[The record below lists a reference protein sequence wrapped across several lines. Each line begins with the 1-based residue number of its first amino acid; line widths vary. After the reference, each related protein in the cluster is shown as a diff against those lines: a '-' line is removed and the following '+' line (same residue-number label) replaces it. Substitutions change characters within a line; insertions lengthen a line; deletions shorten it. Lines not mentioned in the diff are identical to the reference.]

1 MKILKTLIT
10 NEGQD
15 QDIHAGEAYSL
26 WTQLI
31 ARYDTAELIDIFINL
46 TKDNDLKRL
55 LKNGLNKT
63 ILPQI
68 DRLEKAMQR
77 YQVPLPPRQPKG
89 TDFSVNMDIAR
100 DQGMFRI
107 ILSMTQ
113 TALSLHTK
121 AINICTNNFLRNM
134 FTDFL
139 NEEIEI
145 YNLLLEYGE
154 SKNWVYSAPNYS
166 NSST

>member
-1 MKILKTLIT
+1 M
-10 NEGQD
+10 
-15 QDIHAGEAYSL
+15 
-26 WTQLI
+26 
-31 ARYDTAELIDIFINL
+31 AENAVFLL
-46 TKDNDLKRL
+46 TVH
-55 LKNGLNKT
+55 
-63 ILPQI
+63 
-68 DRLEKAMQR
+68 KAMQR